1 MAYFNE
7 SNTVEEMLINAAGE
21 QGWIYVEPSKVPRIP
36 DDILIGE
43 WLMTALTELND
54 ITPEQAEQVIY
65 KLRACILSCNDIDNL
80 VTANDQFRRLL
91 FEENSYPFGPD
102 GDNINIRF
110 FSDDMSKN
118 RCVVT
123 NQWEFPRPSH
133 QGGKRIDLVYIIN
146 GITMVI
152 GEAKTPVRPDVTW
165 ADGATDILHYE
176 RSIPQMFVPN
186 ILTFA

>member
-7 SNTVEEMLINAAGE
+7 SNTVEEMLVNAAAE
-21 QGWIYVEPSKVPRIP
+21 QGWIYVEPSQVPRIP
-36 DDILIGE
+36 DDILVGE
-43 WLMTALTELND
+43 WLMRALIELND

-91 FEENSYPFGPD
+91 FEENSYSFGPD

-118 RCVVT
+118 RCIVT
-123 NQWEFPRPSH
+123 NQ
-133 QGGKRIDLVYIIN
+133 
-146 GITMVI
+146 
-152 GEAKTPVRPDVTW
+152 
-165 ADGATDILHYE
+165 
-176 RSIPQMFVPN
+176 
-186 ILTFA
+186 